1 MSKTSFI
8 PLNNNINKLM
18 AFTPSLIKGWR
29 ENQRI
34 VTNPN
39 QIETIEMV
47 ENLQKEGWNIK
58 GSYQNKGNSGKVN
71 KNVIKFIHP
80 DLSVGSGNNVE
91 GMANLLLTTNLN
103 KETQINS
110 DLGFYRVIC
119 ENGLVGRESEFNYNF
134 NANSSL
140 EEYLESLNIG
150 SSKLLGEIDSMN
162 HTELSKVE
170 QEQFAREALKIRFNT
185 NEQREIN
192 SNQLL
197 ACSRPEDE
205 GGALW
210 SVFNRVQ
217 ENLTQP
223 HKIFKNN
230 GYPVSGVKN
239 PLTDININQKLFTKA
254 MALA

>member
-8 PLNNNINKLM
+8 PLDNNINKLM
-18 AFTPSLIKGWR
+18 AFTPSLIKDWR

-34 VTNPN
+34 VTNPD

-47 ENLQKEGWNIK
+47 ENLQKEGWYIK

-71 KNVIKFIHP
+71 KNVVKFVHP
-80 DLSVGSGNNVE
+80 DLSVGNGKDVE
-91 GMANLLLTTNLN
+91 GMANLLLTTHLN
-103 KETQINS
+103 PETQINS

-119 ENGLVGRESEFNYNF
+119 ENGMVGRESEFNFNF
-134 NANSSL
+134 SANSSL

-162 HTELSKVE
+162 HVELSKIA
-170 QEQFAREALKIRFNT
+170 QEQFAEEALKIRFNT

-197 ACSRPEDE
+197 SCSRPEDE
-205 GGALW
+205 GKQLW
-210 SVFNRVQ
+210 KVFNRVQ

-223 HKIFKNN
+223 NKIFKNS
-230 GYPVSGVKN
+230 GYPVNGVMN
-239 PLTDININQKLFTKA
+239 PLTDININQKLFQKA